1 MNQKVVIWQ
10 GNVTAASIARESALS
25 ELRSQEEDEAEGCAS
40 DTSKVVGV
48 VHMNEEMRDILQTF
62 SMDPLHC
69 DQSVCKLGTE
79 KRGSCCFCACLAYL
93 KEDFPLINR
102 CVDLHSNI

>member
-25 ELRSQEEDEAEGCAS
+25 ELWSREEDEEEGSAS
-40 DTSKVVGV
+40 DTSKGVDV

-69 DQSVCKLGTE
+69 DPSVCKLGTE
-79 KRGSCCFCACLAYL
+79 KSSRCCFCACLAYL
-93 KEDFPLINR
+93 KEDFRLIDR
-102 CVDLHSNI
+102 CVY